1 MKLFCRPSVGI
12 DNQREFFSFGVDEGI
27 NVNGEMMTTIL
38 LSISLSMEKKAEAKE
53 VRDPRA
59 QMVWLRVERVERI
72 LVDSKENTD

>member
-1 MKLFCRPSVGI
+1 MKLFCRPFVAI
-12 DNQREFFSFGVDEGI
+12 DNQREFFSFGVDKGI

-38 LSISLSMEKKAEAKE
+38 LSISLSTEKKAKTKE
-53 VRDPRA
+53 VRDSRA